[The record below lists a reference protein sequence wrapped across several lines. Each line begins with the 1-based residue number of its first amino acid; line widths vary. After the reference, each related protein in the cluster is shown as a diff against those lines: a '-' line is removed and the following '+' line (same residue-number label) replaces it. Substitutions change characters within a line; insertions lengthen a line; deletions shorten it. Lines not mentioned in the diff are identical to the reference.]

1 MSNEEG
7 KDLIKEAMK
16 EAYKE
21 VLEEKYAQVG
31 RWTVGGIVLAALGL
45 LLYYV
50 AIKSGWTP
58 PAR

>member
-7 KDLIKEAMK
+7 KDLLKEAMK

-31 RWTVGGIVLAALGL
+31 RWTIGGIVLAALGL
-45 LLYYV
+45 LLYFV

-58 PAR
+58 PAP

>member
-1 MSNEEG
+1 MSDQEQQEQ
-7 KDLIKEAMK
+7 IKQALK

-31 RWTVGGIVLAALGL
+31 RWTIGGIVLAALGL
-45 LLYYV
+45 LLYFV

-58 PAR
+58 PAP